1 MLRPVSPGF
10 ASSRQASH
18 LPPSL
23 ISVCPGSSVPSHR
36 HPRRPRPQTIP
47 FPSRPIDP
55 TDETTRN
62 PTVFRPAPLAT
73 STNRSTAT
81 RPINAADETTRNPA
95 IFRLAP
101 STTSMIPSAPSQPV
115 ARLDEPT
122 RNPTTFRPAPSTS
135 PTKPPAPPDPL
146 HQPARRANPQAR
158 PASPHPRFHPPHPVP
173 YNSKK
178 RRPRICAT
186 AAMPLIADRRRGG
199 PAPPDPPRAP

>member
-23 ISVCPGSSVPSHR
+23 ISVCPGSSVPPHR
-36 HPRRPRPQTIP
+36 HPRRPLPQTTP
-47 FPSRPIDP
+47 FPSDS
-55 TDETTRN
+55 
-62 PTVFRPAPLAT
+62 V
-73 STNRSTAT
+73 
-81 RPINAADETTRNPA
+81 NAADETTRNPA

-122 RNPTTFRPAPSTS
+122 RNPTTFRPDPSTS
-135 PTKPPAPPDPL
+135 PTKPPATRPLSDPL

-158 PASPHPRFHPPHPVP
+158 PASPHPRFHPPTPLP

-178 RRPRICAT
+178 RRTRICAT